1 MADVD
6 HPKTHV
12 EDQDIE
18 LPRKQPESPHR
29 EGIDPLTEGDT
40 MYPREDVKGTAEKL
54 AREESKAE
62 PEQTA
67 EEEVAEETVQ
77 AQEERTADP
86 AGAREDQKRGGFFS
100 RSR

>member
-40 MYPREDVKGTAEKL
+40 MYPREDVKV
-54 AREESKAE
+54 
-62 PEQTA
+62 TA